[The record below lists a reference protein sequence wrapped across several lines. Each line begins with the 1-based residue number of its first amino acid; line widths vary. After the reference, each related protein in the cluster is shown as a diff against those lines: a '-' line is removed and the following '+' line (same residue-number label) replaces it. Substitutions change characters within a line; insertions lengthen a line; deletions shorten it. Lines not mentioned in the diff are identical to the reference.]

1 MVDCMCIRV
10 YFHVASPK
18 FSCVSDVGQLTLV
31 LMKGN
36 CASKTC
42 KHFSS
47 RHCIELNLLFF
58 SSEKEITC
66 VLYRSLGWETF
77 MNNQ

>member
-1 MVDCMCIRV
+1 MVDYMCIRV

-18 FSCVSDVGQLTLV
+18 FSCVSDAVGQLTLV

-42 KHFSS
+42 KHFNS

-58 SSEKEITC
+58 HLKKKLHVYCI
-66 VLYRSLGWETF
+66 
-77 MNNQ
+77 